1 MLTTKYQNVDLSS
14 EEIKSKVKSGE
25 FIKKKR
31 QKRKLEIIKIQIIY
45 GQNSVLLMRITLKH
59 PEKFLDGL
67 FAMDVLQLYARI
79 VRKMERAKVPTLQ
92 NIIPVYYGIQKAC
105 ICHIS
110 DNDIIKSFKK
120 KNCLWYGF

>member
-1 MLTTKYQNVDLSS
+1 MWTYHQK
-14 EEIKSKVKSGE
+14 KSNQKSNQE
-25 FIKKKR
+25 NLLKKKADA
-31 QKRKLEIIKIQIIY
+31 QIIKIQIIY
-45 GQNSVLLMRITLKH
+45 GQNSVLLMRITLRH

-79 VRKMERAKVPTLQ
+79 VRKMERVKVPTLQ

-110 DNDIIKSFKK
+110 DNDIIKSLKK
-120 KNCLWYGF
+120 ENA